1 MQKTLTYHYQNLHQ
15 IPELDNQL
23 PKTQEYILSHLP
35 NCEITIIENGGIL
48 AYYHKNQETTIALRC
63 EMDALPIL
71 EQTNLPY
78 QSTHT
83 NCMHACAH
91 DAHMAILL
99 TLVQNIPFIQTT
111 SNILFIFEYAEET
124 YGGAKYIIQH
134 PKYQEYNIHSIYG
147 LHIWPKL
154 PKKIITSQHLMATSC
169 EVIITIHGTSSHIA
183 DIDNHMDANEIASQ
197 FLQQASLQQKHFII
211 RFGIIKGGNAPNII
225 SNQTIIHGSIR
236 ALTIEH
242 LEFAKKY
249 LWQLSTLY
257 MMRHS
262 NIIEINFTEGYPPLI
277 NTLELIPTN
286 IDILPLSYFTTES
299 FGYYLQNKKGL
310 YVLLGTAQDIPLH
323 SPQFIVPLDIL
334 SIGYQYFLQRI
345 MAEVAR

>member
-15 IPELDNQL
+15 IPELDSQL
-23 PKTQEYILSHLP
+23 PKTQEYILTHLP
-35 NCEITIIENGGIL
+35 DCEITIIEDGGIL
-48 AYYHKNQETTIALRC
+48 AYFHKNKETTIALRC

-99 TLVQNIPFIQTT
+99 TLAQQIPYITT
-111 SNILFIFEYAEET
+111 TTNILFIFEYAEET

-154 PKKIITSQHLMATSC
+154 PKKIITSQYLMATSC
-169 EVIITIHGTSSHIA
+169 EVTITINGTSTHIA
-183 DIDNHMDANEIASQ
+183 DINNKMDANEIACH
-197 FLQQASLQQKHFII
+197 FLTQASIQRKDCII

-225 SNQTIIHGSIR
+225 SNQTILHGSIR
-236 ALTIEH
+236 SLDAEH
-242 LEFAKKY
+242 LAFAKKY

-257 MMRHS
+257 MMHYS
-262 NIIEINFTEGYPPLI
+262 NIIEIHFTDGYPSLI
-277 NTLELIPTN
+277 NSLELN
-286 IDILPLSYFTTES
+286 LPNTEIQSFSFFTTES
-299 FGYYLQNKKGL
+299 FSYYLQNKKGL

-323 SPQFIVPLDIL
+323 SNQFIVPLDIL

-345 MAEVAR
+345 MAEVAP